1 MKQIAAACRVSDPT
15 VYGWLRSSQPR
26 NKHLAMLATFLDT
39 TVDFL
44 VNGEQSET
52 RDEIIQELRT
62 LVPKLSTKQLEILLQ
77 TAKEFSK
84 KTA

>member
-1 MKQIAAACRVSDPT
+1 
-15 VYGWLRSSQPR
+15 
-26 NKHLAMLATFLDT
+26 MLATFLDT